1 MGAKSSKPQRLN
13 MWNGPAGR
21 YDLYWS
27 HRRTTLWLTVGA
39 GILYAY
45 SHENAPNLVDY
56 YKENTEFEKK
66 QLEYQKIKLQ
76 EKYDY
81 EKNMSIVDFREKKL
95 REEFDDKDKPRPFTS
110 LDTMKTSSKELY
122 KQKLL
127 RLGYARDKATEMA
140 EIYQRGMELTA
151 EDSAGKGFKKQ

>member
-1 MGAKSSKPQRLN
+1 

-27 HRRTTLWLTVGA
+27 HRRYLPLFVLMLGGVYEWTRTGA
-39 GILYAY
+39 
-45 SHENAPNLVDY
+45 PDVTDY

-66 QLEYQKIKLQ
+66 QSEYQKIKLQ

-81 EKNMSIVDFREKKL
+81 EKNMSISDYKEKKL
-95 REEFDDKDKPRPFTS
+95 REMFDDQDKPRPIST
-110 LDTMKTSSKELY
+110 LDTMHTSAKEIY

-127 RLGYARDKATEMA
+127 RLGYARDKASEMA
-140 EIYQRGMELTA
+140 EIYERGRKLET
-151 EDSAGKGFKKQ
+151 EDSAGKGFKR